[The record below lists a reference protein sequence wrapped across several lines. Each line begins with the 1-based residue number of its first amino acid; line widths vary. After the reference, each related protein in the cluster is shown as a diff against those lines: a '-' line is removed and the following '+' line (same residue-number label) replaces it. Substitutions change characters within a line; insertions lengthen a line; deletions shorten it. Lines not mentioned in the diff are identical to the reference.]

1 MPKVSSITRVLEIV
15 EAVSYAIKPLSPL
28 ELSQQLDIPKPTIH
42 RLIQTLVDEGFV
54 SVDIGGGIIPGKR
67 VRNLSIE
74 LWQQRQFFS
83 ERQLILQGLV
93 EDTKESC
100 GIAVPY
106 QMNMLYTNR
115 VQTKLP
121 IQIYLPVGTK
131 APMWC
136 TATGKLYLSQ
146 LPAKIRSKTL
156 RQLPLDKFTNNTIT
170 NIDKLNV
177 ELEAIAESDVGIDN
191 EEYISG
197 TFSVSVPVLDKKS
210 RYIASLFVNAPST
223 RVSLKELLTQV
234 PRLRIA
240 AQDIQTLCYELELK

>member
-54 SVDIGGGIIPGKR
+54 SVDIGGGIRPGKR

-197 TFSVSVPVLDKKS
+197 TFSVSVPILDKKS

>member
-170 NIDKLNV
+170 NIDKLNA

-197 TFSVSVPVLDKKS
+197 TFSVSVPILDKKS

-223 RVSLKELLTQV
+223 RVSLEELLTQV

>member
-15 EAVSYAIKPLSPL
+15 EAVSYAATPLSPL
-28 ELSQQLDIPKPTIH
+28 ELSQQLNIPKPTIH

-54 SVDIGGGIIPGKR
+54 GVDIGGGIIPGKR

-74 LWQQRQFFS
+74 LWQQRQFFN
-83 ERQLILQGLV
+83 ERQLILQRLV
-93 EDTKESC
+93 EHTKESC

-106 QMNMLYTNR
+106 QMQMLYTNR

-131 APMWC
+131 SPMWC

-146 LPAKIRSKTL
+146 LSAQKRAKML
-156 RQLPLDKFTNNTIT
+156 RHLSLDKFTNNTLT
-170 NIDKLNV
+170 DIDQLNA
-177 ELEAIAESDVGIDN
+177 ELDAIAQSCIGVDN

-197 TFSVSVPVLDKKS
+197 TFSVSVPILDKKS
-210 RYIASLFVNAPST
+210 RYIASLFVNAPSN
-223 RVSLKELLTQV
+223 RVSLEELITHV
-234 PRLRIA
+234 PKLNIA
-240 AQDIQTLCYELELK
+240 AQEIQTLCYEPKLK

>member
-197 TFSVSVPVLDKKS
+197 TFSVSVPILDKKS

>member
-1 MPKVSSITRVLEIV
+1 MAKVSSITRVLEIV
-15 EAVSYAIKPLSPL
+15 EAVSYAAKPVSPL
-28 ELSQQLDIPKPTIH
+28 ELSQELDIPKPTIH
-42 RLIQTLVDEGFV
+42 RLIQTLVEEGFV
-54 SVDIGGGIIPGKR
+54 GVDIGGGIIPGKR

-74 LWQQRQFFS
+74 LWQQRLFFN

-93 EDTKESC
+93 NHTKESC

-131 APMWC
+131 SPMWC

-146 LPAKIRSKTL
+146 LSAQKRAKML
-156 RQLPLDKFTNNTIT
+156 QQLSLDKYTNNTFTDI
-170 NIDKLNV
+170 NKLNA
-177 ELEAIAESDVGIDN
+177 ELDAIAESGIGVDN

-197 TFSVSVPVLDKKS
+197 TFSVSVPILDKKS
-210 RYIASLFVNAPST
+210 RYVASLFVNAPII
-223 RVSLKELLTQV
+223 RVTLDELLTHV

-240 AQDIQTLCYELELK
+240 AQDIQNLLYEVNDT

>member
-170 NIDKLNV
+170 NIDKLNA

-197 TFSVSVPVLDKKS
+197 TFSVSVPILDKKS

-223 RVSLKELLTQV
+223 RVSLEELLTQV

-240 AQDIQTLCYELELK
+240 AQDIQTLCYDLELK

>member
-1 MPKVSSITRVLEIV
+1 MAKVSSITRVLEIV
-15 EAVSYAIKPLSPL
+15 EAVSYAAKPVSPL
-28 ELSQQLDIPKPTIH
+28 ELSQELDIPKPTIH
-42 RLIQTLVDEGFV
+42 RLIQTLVEEGFV
-54 SVDIGGGIIPGKR
+54 GVDIGGGIIPGKR

-74 LWQQRQFFS
+74 LWQQRLFFN

-93 EDTKESC
+93 NHTKESC

-131 APMWC
+131 SPMWC

-146 LPAKIRSKTL
+146 LSAQKRAKIL
-156 RQLPLDKFTNNTIT
+156 QQLSLDKYTNNTFTDI
-170 NIDKLNV
+170 NKLNA
-177 ELEAIAESDVGIDN
+177 ELDAIAESGIGVDN

-197 TFSVSVPVLDKKS
+197 TFSVSVPILDKKS
-210 RYIASLFVNAPST
+210 RYVASLFVNAPII
-223 RVSLKELLTQV
+223 RVTLDELLTHV

-240 AQDIQTLCYELELK
+240 AQDIQNLLYEVNDT

>member
-83 ERQLILQGLV
+83 ERQLILQELV

-197 TFSVSVPVLDKKS
+197 TFSVSVPILDKKS

>member
-1 MPKVSSITRVLEIV
+1 M
-15 EAVSYAIKPLSPL
+15 
-28 ELSQQLDIPKPTIH
+28 
-42 RLIQTLVDEGFV
+42 
-54 SVDIGGGIIPGKR
+54 
-67 VRNLSIE
+67 
-74 LWQQRQFFS
+74 
-83 ERQLILQGLV
+83 ILHGLV

-197 TFSVSVPVLDKKS
+197 TFSVSVPILDKKS